1 MALDESLLAMATDD
15 DERAFAAKALDFLA
29 NHATRRTEESVQW
42 GVGEE
47 KLALFHETSGEQE
60 RAEADAARKWQRTR
74 WNAGFGWITGPRE
87 HGGRGLRATYD
98 RLYHILESAFDVPD
112 MSPLRIG
119 LGTVEAAI
127 LAHGTREQ
135 IAEFAVGIRRGEMI
149 ACQLFS
155 EPEAGSDLAGV
166 RTRGTRHGHNWQLDG
181 QKVWTSNAQ
190 FADIGL
196 ALVRTDPQA
205 PKHRGL
211 TMFIVPMST
220 PGVEIRPL
228 RQMTGGSSFCEVFL
242 TGVTV
247 DDRYRI
253 GAAGSG
259 WKVATDTLAAERRA
273 SGDRSHEVTARAVQ
287 LLWMLAQRCG
297 RDRDPLIR
305 DAWARTYAQVRS
317 ARFQQLRM
325 QARPENQ
332 LTGAE
337 RALDKMLLVANLR
350 RIGDLAL
357 ELLGPSIAADSGEW
371 GTFSWNRW
379 LMGALGYRIAGGTDE
394 VLRNMVAERVL
405 GLPREPRLT
414 ADSAFGGKRPMR

>member
-1 MALDESLLAMATDD
+1 MPPATTSVRSL
-15 DERAFAAKALDFLA
+15 RRRSPSSAA
-29 NHATRRTEESVQW
+29 NATRRTEQSVQW

-60 RAEADAARKWQRTR
+60 RAEADAARRWQRAR
-74 WNAGFGWITGPRE
+74 WDAGFGWITGPR
-87 HGGRGLRATYD
+87 HRGGRGLPASYE
-98 RLYHILESAFDVPD
+98 RLYLVLEAAFEVVD

-119 LGTVEAAI
+119 LGTVGEAI
-127 LAHGTREQ
+127 LAHGTEDQ
-135 IAEFAVGIRRGEMI
+135 IAEFGIAIQRGDMI

-166 RTRGTRHGHNWQLDG
+166 RSRGKQQGGHWHLDG

-196 ALVRTDPQA
+196 ALVRTDLDA

-211 TMFIVPMST
+211 TMFIVPMDA
-220 PGVEIRPL
+220 PGIEILPL
-228 RQMTGGSSFCEVFL
+228 RQMTGGTSFSEVFL
-242 TGVTV
+242 DDVLLS
-247 DDRYRI
+247 DRYRV

-259 WKVATDTLAAERRA
+259 WKVATDALAAERRA
-273 SGDRSHEVTARAVQ
+273 TGDRSHEITARAVQ
-287 LLWMLAQRCG
+287 LLWMLAERAG
-297 RDRDPLIR
+297 RDQDGLVR
-305 DAWARTYAQVRS
+305 DAWAKTYAQVRS
-317 ARFQQLRM
+317 ARFHQLRM
-325 QARPENQ
+325 QATPENQ

-350 RIGDLAL
+350 AIGELAL
-357 ELLGPSIAADSGEW
+357 ELLGPSFAADTGEW

-379 LMGALGYRIAGGTDE
+379 LMGSLGYRIAGGTDE

-405 GLPREPRLT
+405 GLPRGPR
-414 ADSAFGGKRPMR
+414 